1 MILQCSKMPIAKIA
15 RPVAKYE
22 RGMRVHRDAVIGAP
36 SRTSRTTS
44 GARFIAI
51 GLSALPAH

>member
-1 MILQCSKMPIAKIA
+1 MPIAKIA

-22 RGMRVHRDAVIGAP
+22 RGMRIHRDAVIAP
-36 SRTSRTTS
+36 SRTARATS

-51 GLSALPAH
+51 GLPVFAAH